1 VFSLL
6 SDLQPSGR
14 LISIKL
20 HYYIKMGVQTI
31 RSHAAF
37 AFHFFIF
44 FNLNLVMNVREVDT
58 YHFKHY
64 GVDCTILNRNISSVK
79 KLYLIYHIA

>member
-44 FNLNLVMNVREVDT
+44 FNVNFNLVMNVREVGT
-58 YHFKHY
+58 CHFKHY
-64 GVDCTILNRNISSVK
+64 GVDF
-79 KLYLIYHIA
+79 